1 MTFARALRHRS
12 FALLWTGQTISRL
25 GDSLYRIALAWWV
38 LEETGSAKAMSTV
51 FIVSF
56 LPMLLF
62 LLIGGVAVD
71 RLPRFRILLASDLVN
86 GAVVAVVAVLAAT
99 GALEVWHVYIA
110 SAAFG
115 LAEAFFY
122 PAYSAS
128 VPQVVPPESLP
139 SANSLTGL
147 SWQITGVIGPALG
160 AALVS
165 TGGTPAAFG
174 FNSLS
179 FFISAAFLAPLLRIA
194 LPRTADVA
202 RRSPLRD
209 LREGVA
215 EVAART
221 WLWLSIAFFGL
232 VNVVDAGPRNVALP
246 FLIHDHLG
254 LDVGALGAVT
264 SSIAVGS
271 VVAAVFVGR
280 YHRLRRRGR
289 LLYSCEVVMGL
300 MLILFGR
307 LTWLPGL
314 MAAAFVFGAGIS
326 TGSLAWTN
334 SLQEMVPQERLGR
347 VSSIDALGSFVF
359 LPLGFAFAGMLTE
372 RIGPA
377 DVFVLGGSLVIG
389 LSLAMLLVPSI
400 RNLD

>member
-38 LEETGSAKAMSTV
+38 LEETGSATAMSTV
-51 FIVSF
+51 LIVSF

-71 RLPRFRILLASDLVN
+71 RLPRFRILFASDLVN

-122 PAYSAS
+122 PAYTAS

-160 AALVS
+160 AALVAA
-165 TGGTPAAFG
+165 GGTPAAFG

-179 FFISAAFLAPLLRIA
+179 FFISAAFLAPLLRIP
-194 LPRTADVA
+194 LPRTAGVA

-209 LREGVA
+209 LRDGLA

-271 VVAAVFVGR
+271 VAAAVFVGR

>member
-38 LEETGSAKAMSTV
+38 LEETGSAAAMSTV
-51 FIVSF
+51 LVVSSI
-56 LPMLLF
+56 PMLLF
-62 LLIGGVAVD
+62 LLVGGVVVD
-71 RLPRFRILLASDLVN
+71 RLPRFRVLFASDVVN
-86 GAVVAVVAVLAAT
+86 GVVVGAVAILAA
-99 GALEVWHVYIA
+99 ADRLEIWHVYLAGAI
-110 SAAFG
+110 FG
-115 LAEAFFY
+115 LAEAFFF

-160 AALVS
+160 AALIAA
-165 TGGTPAAFG
+165 GGTPAAFG
-174 FNSLS
+174 LNSLS
-179 FFISAAFLAPLLRIA
+179 FFISAAFLAPLLSIA
-194 LPRTADVA
+194 LPRTADV
-202 RRSPLRD
+202 RSPLRD
-209 LREGVA
+209 LRDGVA

-264 SSIAVGS
+264 SSMAIGS
-271 VVAAVFVGR
+271 VAAAVFVGR
-280 YHRLRRRGR
+280 YHRLRRRGL
-289 LLYSCEVVMGL
+289 LLYSCEIVMGL

-326 TGSLAWTN
+326 TGQLAWTH
-334 SLQEMVPQERLGR
+334 SLQEMVPQEKLGR

-359 LPLGFAFAGMLTE
+359 LPLGFAFAGLLTE

-377 DVFVLGGSLVIG
+377 NVFVLGGGLVVL
-389 LSLAMLLVPSI
+389 LSLGMLLAPSI
-400 RNLD
+400 RRLD